1 MGQPGGSVLRSKPS
15 EVSTPAMPDDPGE
28 SSVIAAIL
36 RARPATRGVLVDV
49 GDDAAVLEGGEV
61 LTSDLL
67 VEGVHFDERL
77 SPGDVGW
84 KAVAV
89 NVSDLGAMGARPAWA
104 VLGLSLPRPLD
115 MDWVAAFADGLGAA
129 LARWELSLVGGD
141 TTRSSGPVVVSLTVG
156 GRCVRPILRSGGEP
170 GDELW
175 VTGTLGAA
183 AAGFLRGGPGAAWL
197 RRPEPP
203 VAFGVALGGS
213 GLVHAMMDLSDGL
226 ATDLPRLASAS
237 GLAAEIDLEALPLD
251 PATAEAHEPLQEG
264 MAWGEDYQLLLAAP
278 PAAGSALQALARS
291 AGVRLSRIGR
301 LTAGSGCR
309 TSDGTWPRPGF
320 SHFEEGA

>member
-1 MGQPGGSVLRSKPS
+1 
-15 EVSTPAMPDDPGE
+15 MPDDPGE

-49 GDDAAVLEGGEV
+49 GDDAAVLAGGLV
-61 LTSDLL
+61 LTNDLL

-77 SPGDVGW
+77 TPADVGW

-89 NVSDLGAMGARPAWA
+89 NVSDLGAMGARPSWA

-115 MDWVAAFADGLGAA
+115 MAWVTAFADGLGAA
-129 LARWELSLVGGD
+129 LARWGLSLVGGD

-156 GRCVRPILRSGGEP
+156 GRAERAVTRSGGRA

-183 AAGFLRGGPGAAWL
+183 AAGFHRGAGDAAWL

-203 VAFGVALGGS
+203 VAFGVAVAEA
-213 GLVHAMMDLSDGL
+213 GLAHAMMDLSDGL
-226 ATDLPRLASAS
+226 ATDLPRLAEAS
-237 GLAAEIDLEALPLD
+237 GVGALLDPEALPLD
-251 PATAEAHEPLQEG
+251 PSTSGAPDPVEEALS
-264 MAWGEDYQLLLAAP
+264 WGEDYQLLLAAP
-278 PAAGSALQALARS
+278 PSAGAPLRALA
-291 AGVRLSRIGR
+291 AETGVRLSRVGR
-301 LTAGSGCR
+301 LTAEAGCR
-309 TSDGTWPRPGF
+309 LSRGSWPRPGF
-320 SHFEEGA
+320 SHFEGSA